1 MTLLKGSHKEW
12 EGKHRLLNVQE
23 AADYLGLKVSTLY
36 QWVSQKRISYVKSGR
51 LVKFDL
57 ADLDRFI
64 EKSKVKPV
72 REIYGY

>member
-1 MTLLKGSHKEW
+1 M
-12 EGKHRLLNVQE
+12 EGKHKLLNVQE

-36 QWVSQKRISYVKSGR
+36 EWVSEKRIPYIKAGR

-57 ADLDRFI
+57 ADLDSFI